1 VGSGGP
7 VAAFEYSA
15 GVLEHYERPRNVGEA
30 RQENARAEVRSEAH
44 GDRLTLSLRI
54 TPDGIVDEAC
64 FRAYGCV
71 VAIAAG
77 SMLTVLLRGRTLVEA
92 AGISDLDVARAL
104 GAVPPTKVRC
114 SVLAGEAI
122 GRALE
127 AFGGRGSRPGAATLR

>member
-1 VGSGGP
+1 

-15 GVLEHYERPRNVGEA
+15 AVLDHYERPRNVGEA
-30 RQENARAEVRSEAH
+30 PQANARAEVRSDGH

-54 TPDGIVDEAC
+54 TRDGIVEEAR

-77 SMLTVLLRGRTLVEA
+77 SMLTELLRGRTIADA
-92 AGISDLDVARAL
+92 ARISNAEVAAAL
-104 GAVPPTKVRC
+104 GGIPAAKVRC

-122 GRALE
+122 GKALGDFRA
-127 AFGGRGSRPGAATLR
+127 GGDRVGAASLP

>member
-1 VGSGGP
+1 

-15 GVLEHYERPRNVGEA
+15 AVLDHYERPRNVGEA
-30 RQENARAEVRSEAH
+30 TRANAQAEVRSDTH

-54 TPDGIVDEAC
+54 TPDGIVEEAR

-77 SMLTVLLRGRTLVEA
+77 SMLTEMLRGRTLAAA
-92 AGISDLDVARAL
+92 AGITDIDVARAL
-104 GAVPPTKVRC
+104 GGLPATKLRC

-127 AFGGRGSRPGAATLR
+127 AFHTQEGVGR

>member
-1 VGSGGP
+1 

-15 GVLEHYERPRNVGEA
+15 VVLEHYERPRNVGEA
-30 RQENARAEVRSEAH
+30 IQANARAEVTSEGH
-44 GDRLTLSLRI
+44 GDRLTLTLRI
-54 TPDGIVDEAC
+54 TPQGIVDEAR

-77 SMLTVLLRGRTLVEA
+77 SMLTEMLRGRTIAEA
-92 AGISDLDVARAL
+92 ARISNEEVAAAL
-104 GAVPPTKVRC
+104 GGIPAAKLRC

-127 AFGGRGSRPGAATLR
+127 EFGAVVDRAGVASLP

>member
-1 VGSGGP
+1 M
-7 VAAFEYSA
+7 AFEYSA
-15 GVLEHYERPRNVGEA
+15 AVLDHYESPRNVGEA
-30 RQENARAEVRSEAH
+30 PRANAQAEVRSDAH

-54 TPDGIVDEAC
+54 TPDGIVEEAR

-77 SMLTVLLRGRTLVEA
+77 SMLTEMLHGLTLA
-92 AGISDLDVARAL
+92 AAAEISDADVARAL
-104 GAVPPTKVRC
+104 GGVPETKLRC

-127 AFGGRGSRPGAATLR
+127 AFQARERAGR